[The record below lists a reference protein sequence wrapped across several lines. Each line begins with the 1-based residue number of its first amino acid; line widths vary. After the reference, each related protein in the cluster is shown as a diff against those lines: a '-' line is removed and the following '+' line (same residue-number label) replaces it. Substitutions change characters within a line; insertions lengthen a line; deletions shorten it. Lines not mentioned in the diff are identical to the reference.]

1 MPVTTKINIY
11 YWLGT
16 WVIIE
21 NIKIEQSYYNKKI
34 RNWSWAGY
42 LSESTD

>member
-21 NIKIEQSYYNKKI
+21 NIKLNRVIITRK
-34 RNWSWAGY
+34 
-42 LSESTD
+42 